1 MKTSAFRSFL
11 MVCLLALS
19 SLAFADDAEIA
30 GKLKGEWTGDWTID
44 KYTAKFVLIVTE
56 VAGTNLKGE
65 GQWYGTATGDTKS
78 ALKTAVVKDGELS
91 VEQADGAKF
100 NVKLDGDKIKG
111 TWVVGTYT
119 GTLTA
124 SRTKSRTKLR

>member
-44 KYTAKFVLIVTE
+44 KYAAKFVLIVTE

-65 GQWYGTATGDTKS
+65 GQWYAGKVGGDAGEGQHWRTHPTRQPTERDRSSNRKTDQTAQ
-78 ALKTAVVKDGELS
+78 E
-91 VEQADGAKF
+91 
-100 NVKLDGDKIKG
+100 
-111 TWVVGTYT
+111 
-119 GTLTA
+119 
-124 SRTKSRTKLR
+124 R